1 MAIMGIIYFPLILQ
15 VIKTYLYTN
24 SIASQNIAVSSCI
37 YNEFV
42 ILQYET
48 FSLMSMFQGLKMFY
62 LTIVLIAFLETR
74 TQSRF
79 GFKSLCFL
87 KLPEYRTSL
96 LPSFLWST
104 IQLNLLCIFF
114 RFPSHPVVPWSARRS
129 LWVTPETT

>member
-24 SIASQNIAVSSCI
+24 SIASQNIVVSSCI

-62 LTIVLIAFLETR
+62 LTIVLIAFLKTR

-79 GFKSLCFL
+79 GF
-87 KLPEYRTSL
+87 
-96 LPSFLWST
+96 
-104 IQLNLLCIFF
+104 
-114 RFPSHPVVPWSARRS
+114 
-129 LWVTPETT
+129 